1 MFLSL
6 STRLV
11 REQAHDGLLRFY
23 FRITSINPVIV
34 SLLFISRCGSI

>member
-1 MFLSL
+1 MFLSQ
-6 STRLV
+6 SDEARPGAA
-11 REQAHDGLLRFY
+11 RDGVLRVY

>member
-6 STRLV
+6 STSLV
-11 REQAHDGLLRFY
+11 REQAHDDVLRSY

-34 SLLFISRCGSI
+34 SLLFIPRCGSI